1 MPFETAIHQWRD
13 GERRLEEAPRE
24 QRPVLERVTE
34 AIVRELRR
42 RLGGPFTTDELAS
55 LYDAGTDWTLELAAS
70 VAPDAPWAWDQRLV
84 TDAAFARYL
93 RDATDYAGGRRIE
106 VL

>member
-13 GERRLEEAPRE
+13 GERRLEEAPPG

-55 LYDAGTDWTLELAAS
+55 LYDSGTDWTLELAAS